1 MIETAD
7 KDDDKYIDREEFLAL
22 VEKYSRELEKIQRN
36 NFLKYM
42 RVAAYAD
49 EYRLVEKLVTGV
61 RYFFRWW
68 PPPFFILLLTI
79 FQIIIYI
86 YHCVYFTSI
95 GVSITWTGP
104 APFCSVLVYNPEKR
118 YEVWRFFTYSFV
130 HSGVEHIVVNI
141 VLQLLV
147 GLALEMSNSWWRVG
161 LVYVLG
167 VVSGSLATSV
177 ISPGLFLAGASG
189 GVYAIACSHL
199 AAILLNWKEDS
210 LILRQR
216 LRNKKATAPTF
227 GKIVRIGRVMV
238 VGIILGMDAVTAI
251 SSSLSGEKNA
261 TSYTAHLSGVM
272 MGMLVGVVILK
283 NRRVQFWEQWL
294 RVACCAL
301 AAVFLVVMIVINI
314 CIQSIFMPADY
325 EERECLQYG
334 EELSGHGL

>member
-1 MIETAD
+1 M
-7 KDDDKYIDREEFLAL
+7 
-22 VEKYSRELEKIQRN
+22 
-36 NFLKYM
+36 
-42 RVAAYAD
+42 
-49 EYRLVEKLVTGV
+49 
-61 RYFFRWW
+61 
-68 PPPFFILLLTI
+68 
-79 FQIIIYI
+79 
-86 YHCVYFTSI
+86 
-95 GVSITWTGP
+95 
-104 APFCSVLVYNPEKR
+104 
-118 YEVWRFFTYSFV
+118 
-130 HSGVEHIVVNI
+130 NI

-147 GLALEMSNSWWRVG
+147 GLVLEMSNSWWRVG

-177 ISPGLFLAGASG
+177 ISPGSFLAGASG

-238 VGIILGMDAVTAI
+238 VSIILGMDVVTAI

-334 EELSGHGL
+334 VE